1 MATGRMVNVGYCVYV
16 MLPTFAAAVIVVVVI
31 IRQAWPS
38 GRLALER

>member
-16 MLPTFAAAVIVVVVI
+16 MLPTFAAAVIVVVI